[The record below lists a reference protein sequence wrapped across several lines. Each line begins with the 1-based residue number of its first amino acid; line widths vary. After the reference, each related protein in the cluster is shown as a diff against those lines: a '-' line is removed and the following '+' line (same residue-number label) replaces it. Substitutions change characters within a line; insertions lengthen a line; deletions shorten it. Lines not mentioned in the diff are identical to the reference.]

1 MSTKRLRR
9 GLANNAAF
17 KKGMASTDANSVE
30 TGSRTFV
37 PKWPPRTHAMNQ
49 SFNDAFNKVDDVT
62 HHRRRLVEEVGQD
75 FHPRACSTT
84 ITGWSLGPGH

>member
-17 KKGMASTDANSVE
+17 KKGMTSTNANNVK

-37 PKWPPRTHAMNQ
+37 PKRPPRTHATNQ
-49 SFNDAFNKVDDVT
+49 SFDDAFNKVDDVT
-62 HHRRRLVEEVGQD
+62 VPSPPARRRSRAG

-84 ITGWSLGPGH
+84 VTG